1 MAMTMHLDVVTA
13 EKKLFSG
20 TVEEVIAP
28 GVLGNMGILPRHAQ
42 LISRLR
48 AGELQYRTTEGN
60 LASLFVSGGI
70 LEVQPHVVTVLADTG
85 MRAEDLDEQ
94 AAREAMQRAK
104 DALEGK
110 DPEDL
115 DYESIQAEL
124 EAAKAQIEML
134 HRIGKLRGHH

>member
-13 EKKLFSG
+13 EQALFSG

-28 GVLGNMGILPRHAQ
+28 GVMGDLGIMPRHSQ

-48 AGELQYRTTEGN
+48 AGELQYKTEEGVM
-60 LASLFVSGGI
+60 ASLFVSGGV

-85 MRAEDLDEQ
+85 MRAEDLDEA
-94 AAREAMQRAK
+94 AAREAMQQAT
-104 DALEGK
+104 DALQGK

-115 DYESIQAEL
+115 DYEAIQAEL

-134 HRIGKLRGHH
+134 HRIGKARGH